1 MSQRT
6 IMRLS
11 LLILVTVG
19 AGVVWMTSPS
29 STRQLFTAT
38 EESPRTM
45 PELRL
50 DFDPVEPTSNG
61 RVHSYADMLEEVTP
75 AVVGVHTARL
85 VQQRSRQ
92 MDPMEEL
99 FRRHFGWPHRQQPQA
114 PEPAPEEGERLVP
127 HGMGSGVIISADG
140 YILTNH
146 HVISYARSQRIA
158 DEIKVTLASGEE
170 LDAEVVGSDPQ
181 TDVAVLKVKAGRP
194 LPVIT
199 FADSDRIRVGDLAFA
214 IGNPLGV
221 GLTVTQGIVSAV
233 GRTDLGILG
242 RGTYENFI
250 QTDAS
255 INVGNSGGPL
265 VDAEGRLIGIN
276 TAIMSRTGGNIGIG
290 FAIPSNLARH
300 ILSNLVE
307 SGTVA
312 RGFLGVYLTDIDR
325 DLAES
330 FGYES
335 TRGALIQQVQ
345 PDSAADRAGIEH
357 GDIIFALNGREF
369 QSASELRLLISQ
381 TRPGTA
387 VTLGVF
393 REGERLEIEVVLGT
407 LDGEVAQVEEPRTA
421 DIIPGIELAAVNEEL
436 RQRFSIPTE
445 VEGVAV
451 TAVTQSTRFN
461 EAFRPGAV
469 ILEVNGTPVTS
480 PTEVHARLAEGVN
493 RLYLWFEG
501 NRRFIAY
508 RHEVEE

>member
-1 MSQRT
+1 MSERT
-6 IMRLS
+6 IMRFS
-11 LLILVTVG
+11 ILIIVLVG
-19 AGVVWMTSPS
+19 AVVVWVTSPS
-29 STRQLFTAT
+29 ANRQLFTSGGQ
-38 EESPRTM
+38 EPSRSM

-50 DFDPVEPTSNG
+50 NFDPVAGASDG
-61 RVHSYADMLEEVTP
+61 RVQSYADMLEGVTP
-75 AVVGVHTARL
+75 TVVGVHTARL
-85 VQQRSRQ
+85 VQHRSQR

-99 FRRHFGWPHRQQPQA
+99 FRRHFGWPHR
-114 PEPAPEEGERLVP
+114 ERERPAEPEEGERMVP

-146 HVISYARSQRIA
+146 HVISYACSQRIA
-158 DEIKVTLASGEE
+158 DEIRVTLATGEE

-181 TDVAVLKVKAGRP
+181 TDVAVLKVEVDRP

-199 FADSDRIRVGDLAFA
+199 FADSDQIRVGDLAFA

-330 FGYES
+330 FGYDS

-345 PDSAADRAGIEH
+345 SESAADRAGIEH
-357 GDIIFALNGREF
+357 GDIIFALNGRDI

-387 VTLGVF
+387 ITLGVF
-393 REGERLEIEVVLGT
+393 RGGERIEIEVVLGS
-407 LDGEVAQVEEPRTA
+407 LDGEVARADEPRTV
-421 DIIPGIELAAVNEEL
+421 DIIPGVELAGLTEEL
-436 RQRFSIPTE
+436 RQRFSVPSE
-445 VEGVAV
+445 VEGVVV
-451 TAVTQSTRFN
+451 TEVTRSTRFN
-461 EAFRPGAV
+461 EAFRPGVV
-469 ILEVNGTPVTS
+469 IIEVNGVAVS
-480 PTEVHARLAEGVN
+480 SSSEVRSRLSAGVN
-493 RLYLWFEG
+493 RVYLWFDG
-501 NRRFIAY
+501 SKRFIAY
-508 RHEVEE
+508 RHQEE